1 MFRGK
6 SHHFPTAFAAEAM
19 DFAAEILSGEVVP
32 EPSRPSG
39 TDSRLEAA
47 AGAATLSQ
55 ILTNNLKDVPK
66 PIGCADGAAKQ
77 IHTQVI

>member
-32 EPSRPSG
+32 FPILIQVTGSVRKE
-39 TDSRLEAA
+39 
-47 AGAATLSQ
+47 TLAE
-55 ILTNNLKDVPK
+55 KDE
-66 PIGCADGAAKQ
+66 
-77 IHTQVI
+77 HE